1 MARSFKRHV
10 GLNGVYNGESEF
22 MAGESIMFSGPANKI
37 PAGYLIEDGSAV
49 GRVAYAT
56 LFAAIGTTY
65 GAGDGATTFNL
76 PDSRGEFW
84 RGLDL
89 GRGVDAGRVLGAA
102 QGDAIRNIT
111 GEINGAAAFGITTKS
126 NGLASG
132 ALKKGTTYSGTLG
145 GVGGTE
151 GSAIALDASLVVPT
165 ANENRPRNLPK
176 IPLIKY

>member
-1 MARSFKRHV
+1 MRKSYRVHV
-10 GLNGVYNGESEF
+10 GLNGVYNGDDEF

-76 PDSRGEFW
+76 PDSRAQVW

-89 GRGVDAGRVLGAA
+89 GRGVDVGRVLGAE
-102 QGDAIRNIT
+102 QGDAMREIVGETAT
-111 GEINGAAAFGITTKS
+111 GTASK
-126 NGLASG
+126 ASG
-132 ALKKGTTYSGTLG
+132 VFVQKSTYSGAGQDPQTCY
-145 GVGGTE
+145 VNE
-151 GSAIALDASLVVPT
+151 FRASRVVPV
-165 ANENRPRNLPK
+165 ASEFRMRNIAK

>member
-1 MARSFKRHV
+1 MRNSYRVHV
-10 GLNGVYNGESEF
+10 GLNGVYNGDDEF

-37 PAGYLIEDGSAV
+37 PAGYLIEDGAAV

-89 GRGVDAGRVLGAA
+89 GRGVDVGRVLGAA
-102 QGDAIRNIT
+102 QLHAMQGHIHENT
-111 GEINGAAAFGITTKS
+111 G
-126 NGLASG
+126 
-132 ALKKGTTYSGTLG
+132 SGTPDTG
-145 GVGGTE
+145 KIGVGGQTNT
-151 GSAIALDASLVVPT
+151 GVKVQPTGGPVSDGVNGVPLT
-165 ANENRPRNLPK
+165 AKETRPRNLAK